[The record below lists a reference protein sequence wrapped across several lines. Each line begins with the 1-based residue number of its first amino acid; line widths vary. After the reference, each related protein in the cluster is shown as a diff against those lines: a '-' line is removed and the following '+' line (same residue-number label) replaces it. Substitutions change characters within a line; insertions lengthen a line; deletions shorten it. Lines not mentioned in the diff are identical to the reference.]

1 MAQKTRPALYTIRQI
16 MFDLVGID
24 NYTISDD
31 GKSMTIDGKPVS
43 EVEFLRLEEGIE
55 YTDVKYNDKAGVYYQ
70 INLLD
75 EGDTVKLIIRSYD
88 AVWAEAIGEL
98 I

>member
-24 NYTISDD
+24 N
-31 GKSMTIDGKPVS
+31 
-43 EVEFLRLEEGIE
+43 

>member
-43 EVEFLRLEEGIE
+43 EVEFLRLEEGI
-55 YTDVKYNDKAGVYYQ
+55 
-70 INLLD
+70 
-75 EGDTVKLIIRSYD
+75 
-88 AVWAEAIGEL
+88 
-98 I
+98 